1 MTKKK
6 NNAIKNILSTLVFEV
21 FVKNITQIFNYKQ
34 VSSKLNIDDD
44 DTRQIVQEIILDLE
58 HEGKVEEI
66 AKGKYQAKALQNH
79 VEGIVDMAQ
88 SGSAYLV
95 VEGMDEDIFL
105 APRKLRN
112 ALNGDR
118 VKVFVYAKRNGKHL
132 EGEVLEIIKRAKTEF
147 TGVMQ
152 ISPRVAFLVPDNKKM
167 LHDIFIPMDQ
177 LNGAKDGEKAVARF
191 TDWPDGAKNPI
202 GEIIAVLGKQGENA
216 TEMNAVLAEYGFP
229 LEFPKEVETES
240 NAISEKMDPKEI
252 AKRRDFR
259 DTLTIT
265 IDPVD
270 AKDFDD
276 AISFKKLE
284 DGNFEVGVHIADV
297 SHYVQPNTALDKEA
311 ENRGTS
317 VYLVGRVIPM
327 LPEKLSNELCS
338 LRPNED
344 KLCFSAVFKMDI
356 KGNVL
361 EEWFGR
367 TIIHSRRRYAYEEVW
382 DILQNKE
389 GDYVEELTTLNTI
402 AYALRERR
410 FKEGAIN
417 FETTEVKF
425 KLDDNG
431 KPIGVYVRERND
443 AHKLIEDFMLLAN
456 RKVAEF
462 IATKGKKKMALTFV
476 YRVHD
481 APNEEVLQG
490 FAKFALRFGY
500 KVQTKNH
507 KEISTSLNKLM
518 ADVEGKKE
526 QNVLTQLAIRSM
538 AKAVYTTKKT
548 SHYGLAFDYY
558 THFTSPIRR
567 YPDVMAHRLLQ
578 HYLDG
583 KSTVDP
589 EIYEKMCLHSSQMEK
604 RAADAERLFTKYKQA
619 EFLSEQVGETY
630 VGIIS
635 GVTEWGIYV
644 EIIENKCE
652 GMIRLRDIN
661 DDFYVLDPE
670 NYCIVGQRFKR
681 KYQLGDEVNIKVKKV
696 ELTKKQIDFELITE
710 DSPLN
715 FTKKAAPRP
724 EKKPRPAEHTYNK
737 KRRR

>member
-6 NNAIKNILSTLVFEV
+6 NNAIKNILSNLVLEV
-21 FVKNITQIFNYKQ
+21 FVKNMTQAFNYKQ
-34 VSSKLNIDDD
+34 LSAKLNIDDN
-44 DTRQIVQEIILDLE
+44 DTRQIVNEIILDLV
-58 HEGKVEEI
+58 HKGQVEEVS
-66 AKGKYQAKALQNH
+66 KGKFQVKAMQNH
-79 VEGIVDMAQ
+79 VEGIIDMAQ
-88 SGSAYLV
+88 SGSAYLI
-95 VEGMDEDIFL
+95 VEGMDEDIFI

-112 ALNGDR
+112 ALHGDK

-132 EGEVLEIIKRAKTEF
+132 EGEVLQIIERSKTDF
-147 TGVMQ
+147 TGIIQ
-152 ISPRVAFLVPDNKKM
+152 QNPRVAFLIPDNKKM
-167 LHDIFIPMDQ
+167 LHDIFIPLDQ
-177 LNGAKDGEKAVARF
+177 LNGAKDGDKAVARL
-191 TDWPDGAKNPI
+191 TEWPEGAKNPM

-229 LEFPKEVETES
+229 LEFPKAVEEES
-240 NAISEKMDPKEI
+240 KAIKEKIDKAEI

-276 AISFKKLE
+276 AISFKKLP
-284 DGNFEVGVHIADV
+284 DGNFEIGVHIADV

-344 KLCFSAVFKMDI
+344 KLCFSAVFKMDV

-361 EEWFGR
+361 EQWFGR
-367 TIIHSRRRYAYEEVW
+367 TIIHSQRRYAYEEVW
-382 DILQNKE
+382 DILQSGQ
-389 GDYVEELTTLNTI
+389 GDYADELKTLNTI
-402 AYALRERR
+402 AYALREQR
-410 FKEGAIN
+410 FKNGAIN
-417 FETTEVKF
+417 FESTEIKF
-425 KLDDNG
+425 RLDESG
-431 KPIGVYVRERND
+431 KPIGVYVKERND

-462 IATKGKKKMALTFV
+462 IATKGKKKNALTFV

-490 FAKFALRFGY
+490 FAKFAARFGY

-518 ADVEGKKE
+518 SDVEGKKE

-538 AKAVYTTKKT
+538 AKAIYTTKKT
-548 SHYGLAFDYY
+548 SHYGLAFEYY

-583 KSTVDP
+583 KTSVDA
-589 EIYEKMCLHSSQMEK
+589 EMYEKMCLHSSQMEK

-619 EFLSEQVGETY
+619 EYLSEQVGETF

-644 EIIENKCE
+644 EIVENKCE

-681 KYQLGDEVNIKVKKV
+681 KYQLGDEVKIKVKKV
-696 ELTKKQIDFELITE
+696 ELTKKQIDFELITAE
-710 DSPLN
+710 DAPLN
-715 FTKKAAPRP
+715 FLKK
-724 EKKPRPAEHTYNK
+724 EKKPRDKKDTYNK
-737 KRRR
+737 KRR

>member
-6 NNAIKNILSTLVFEV
+6 NNAIKNILSNLVFEV
-21 FVKNITQIFNYKQ
+21 FIKNITQAFNYKQ
-34 VSSKLNIDDD
+34 LSAKLNIDDNE
-44 DTRQIVQEIILDLE
+44 TRQIVNDIILELE
-58 HEGKVEEI
+58 KKGQVEEVS
-66 AKGKYQAKALQNH
+66 KGKYQAKARQNH
-79 VEGIVDMAQ
+79 VEGIIDMAQ
-88 SGSAYLV
+88 SGSAYLLV
-95 VEGMDEDIFL
+95 DGMDEDIFI

-112 ALNGDR
+112 ALHGDK

-132 EGEVLEIIKRAKTEF
+132 EGEVLEIIQRVKTEF
-147 TGVMQ
+147 TGIVQ
-152 ISPRVAFLVPDNKKM
+152 VSPRVAFLVPDNKKM
-167 LHDIFIPMDQ
+167 LHDIFIPLDA
-177 LNGAKDGEKAVARF
+177 LKGAKDGDKAVARL
-191 TDWPDGAKNPI
+191 TEWPEGAKNPM
-202 GEIIAVLGKQGENA
+202 GEIIHVLGKQGENK
-216 TEMNAVLAEYGFP
+216 TEMFAVLAEYGFP
-229 LEFPKEVETES
+229 LEFPKAVEKES
-240 NAISEKMDPKEI
+240 EAISEKMDPKEI

-276 AISFKKLE
+276 AISFKKLP
-284 DGNFEVGVHIADV
+284 DGNYEVGVHIADV
-297 SHYVQPNTALDKEA
+297 SYYVQPGTELDKEA

-317 VYLVGRVIPM
+317 VYLVGKVIPM

-344 KLCFSAVFKMDI
+344 KFCFSAVFKIDL

-361 EEWFGR
+361 EEWYGR

-382 DILQNKE
+382 DILQSGS
-389 GDYVEELTTLNTI
+389 GDYVEELTILNTI
-402 AYALRERR
+402 AHALRAQR
-410 FKEGAIN
+410 FKNGAIN
-417 FETTEVKF
+417 FESTEIKF
-425 KLDDNG
+425 KLDEEG

-462 IATKGKKKMALTFV
+462 IATKSKKKNALTFV

-481 APNEEVLQG
+481 APNEEILQG
-490 FAKFALRFGY
+490 FAKFAARFGY
-500 KVQTKNH
+500 KVNTKSH
-507 KEISTSLNKLM
+507 KEISTSLNQLM
-518 ADVEGKKE
+518 SDVEGKKE

-538 AKAVYTTKKT
+538 AKAIYTTKKT

-583 KSTVDP
+583 KSSVDA
-589 EIYEKMCLHSSQMEK
+589 EQYEKMCVHSSQMEK

-619 EFLSEQVGETY
+619 EYLADQVGETFT
-630 VGIIS
+630 GIIS

-681 KYQLGDEVNIKVKKV
+681 KYQLGDEVKIKVKKV
-696 ELTKKQIDFELITE
+696 ELTKKQIDFELITGE
-710 DSPLN
+710 EPLN
-715 FTKKAAPRP
+715 FTRK
-724 EKKPRPAEHTYNK
+724 EKSHTSSKSK
-737 KRRR
+737 KRK